1 MTDKTLILIKPDG
14 VKNKHIGDIINRF
27 EERGF
32 NILNVRMLTL
42 NSDQASD
49 FYSIHKE
56 KPFFPELIDYITSGP
71 IVQVVLEGN
80 SAIEVVRHMVVAT
93 NSLKA
98 DSGTIRGDFGLS
110 HTENVIHAS
119 DSVDSFNRELNIL
132 SNISVSYTHLT
143 LPTTPYV

>member
-14 VKNKHIGDIINRF
+14 VKKRHIGDIINRF

-32 NILNVRMLTL
+32 NILNIRMLTL
-42 NSDQASD
+42 NSNQASD

-80 SAIEVVRHMVVAT
+80 SAIEVVRHMVGAT

-132 SNISVSYTHLT
+132 SNI
-143 LPTTPYV
+143 

>member
-14 VKNKHIGDIINRF
+14 VKNRHIGDIINRF

-32 NILNVRMLTL
+32 NILNIRMLTL

-80 SAIEVVRHMVVAT
+80 SAIEVVRHMVGAT

-132 SNISVSYTHLT
+132 SNI
-143 LPTTPYV
+143 

>member
-14 VKNKHIGDIINRF
+14 VKKRHICDIISRF

-32 NILNVRMLTL
+32 NILHVRMLTM

-49 FYSIHKE
+49 LYSIHKE
-56 KPFFPELIDYITSGP
+56 KPFFSELIDYITSGP

-80 SAIEVVRHMVVAT
+80 SAIEVVRQMVGAT

-98 DSGTIRGDFGLS
+98 ASGTIRGDFGLS

-119 DSVDSFNRELNIL
+119 DSVDSFEREFNIL
-132 SNISVSYTHLT
+132 SNI
-143 LPTTPYV
+143 

>member
-1 MTDKTLILIKPDG
+1 LTDKTLILIKPDG
-14 VKNKHIGDIINRF
+14 VKKRHIGDIISRF

-32 NILNVRMLTL
+32 NILHVRMLTM

-49 FYSIHKE
+49 LYSIHKE
-56 KPFFPELIDYITSGP
+56 KPFFSELIDYITLGP

-80 SAIEVVRHMVVAT
+80 SAIEVVRQMVGAT

-98 DSGTIRGDFGLS
+98 ASGTIRGDFGLS

-119 DSVDSFNRELNIL
+119 DSVDSFEREFNIL
-132 SNISVSYTHLT
+132 SNI
-143 LPTTPYV
+143 

>member
-14 VKNKHIGDIINRF
+14 VKKRHIGDIINRF

-32 NILNVRMLTL
+32 NILNIRMLTL

-80 SAIEVVRHMVVAT
+80 SAIEVVRHMVGAT

-132 SNISVSYTHLT
+132 SNIFNPIVLY
-143 LPTTPYV
+143 

>member
-80 SAIEVVRHMVVAT
+80 SAIEVVRHMVGAT

-132 SNISVSYTHLT
+132 SDI
-143 LPTTPYV
+143 

>member
-1 MTDKTLILIKPDG
+1 MIDKTLILIKPDG
-14 VKNKHIGDIINRF
+14 VKKRHIGDIISRF

-32 NILNVRMLTL
+32 NILHVRMLTM
-42 NSDQASD
+42 NSDQASN

-56 KPFFPELIDYITSGP
+56 KPFFSELIDYITSGP

-80 SAIEVVRHMVVAT
+80 SAIEVVRQMVGAT

-98 DSGTIRGDFGLS
+98 ASGTIRGDFSLS

-119 DSVDSFNRELNIL
+119 DSVDSFEREFNIL
-132 SNISVSYTHLT
+132 SNI
-143 LPTTPYV
+143 

>member
-32 NILNVRMLTL
+32 NILNVRMLNL

-80 SAIEVVRHMVVAT
+80 SAIEVVRHMVGAT

-132 SNISVSYTHLT
+132 SNI
-143 LPTTPYV
+143 

>member
-1 MTDKTLILIKPDG
+1 MTNKTLILIKPDG
-14 VKNKHIGDIINRF
+14 VKKRHIGDIISRF

-32 NILNVRMLTL
+32 TILHVRMLTM

-56 KPFFPELIDYITSGP
+56 KPFFSELIDYITSGP

-80 SAIEVVRHMVVAT
+80 SAIEVVRQMVGAT

-98 DSGTIRGDFGLS
+98 ASGTIRGDFGLS

-119 DSVDSFNRELNIL
+119 DSVDSFEREFNIL
-132 SNISVSYTHLT
+132 SNI
-143 LPTTPYV
+143 

>member
-14 VKNKHIGDIINRF
+14 VKKRHIGDIINRF

-32 NILNVRMLTL
+32 NILNIRMFTL

-80 SAIEVVRHMVVAT
+80 SAIEVVRHMVGAT

-132 SNISVSYTHLT
+132 SNI
-143 LPTTPYV
+143 

>member
-1 MTDKTLILIKPDG
+1 MIDKTLILIKPDG
-14 VKNKHIGDIINRF
+14 VKKRHVGDIISRF

-32 NILNVRMLTL
+32 NILHVRMLTM
-42 NSDQASD
+42 NSDQASN

-56 KPFFPELIDYITSGP
+56 KPFFSELIDYITSGP

-80 SAIEVVRHMVVAT
+80 SAIEIVRQMVGAT

-98 DSGTIRGDFGLS
+98 ASGTIRGDFGLS

-119 DSVDSFNRELNIL
+119 DSVDSFEREFNIL
-132 SNISVSYTHLT
+132 SNI
-143 LPTTPYV
+143 

>member
-14 VKNKHIGDIINRF
+14 VKNRHIGDIINRF

-32 NILNVRMLTL
+32 NILNVRMLNL

-80 SAIEVVRHMVVAT
+80 SAIEVVRHMVGAT

-132 SNISVSYTHLT
+132 SNI
-143 LPTTPYV
+143 

>member
-14 VKNKHIGDIINRF
+14 VKKRHIGDIISRF

-32 NILNVRMLTL
+32 NILHIRMLTM
-42 NSDQASD
+42 NSDQASN

-56 KPFFPELIDYITSGP
+56 KPFFSELIDYITSGP

-80 SAIEVVRHMVVAT
+80 SAIEVVRQMVGAT

-98 DSGTIRGDFGLS
+98 ASGTIRGDFGLS

-119 DSVDSFNRELNIL
+119 DSVDSFEREFNIL
-132 SNISVSYTHLT
+132 SNI
-143 LPTTPYV
+143 

>member
-1 MTDKTLILIKPDG
+1 LTDKTLILIKPDG
-14 VKNKHIGDIINRF
+14 VKKRHVGDIISRF

-32 NILNVRMLTL
+32 NILHVRMLTM
-42 NSDQASD
+42 NSDQASN

-56 KPFFPELIDYITSGP
+56 KPFFSELIDYITSGP

-80 SAIEVVRHMVVAT
+80 SAIEVVRQMVGAT

-98 DSGTIRGDFGLS
+98 ASGTIRGDFGIS

-119 DSVDSFNRELNIL
+119 DSVDSFEREFNIL
-132 SNISVSYTHLT
+132 SNI
-143 LPTTPYV
+143 

>member
-14 VKNKHIGDIINRF
+14 VKKRHVGDIISRF

-32 NILNVRMLTL
+32 NILHVRMLTM
-42 NSDQASD
+42 NSDQASN

-56 KPFFPELIDYITSGP
+56 KPFFSELIDYITSGP

-80 SAIEVVRHMVVAT
+80 SAIEIVRQMVGAT

-98 DSGTIRGDFGLS
+98 ASGTIRGDFGIS

-119 DSVDSFNRELNIL
+119 DSVDSFEREFNIL
-132 SNISVSYTHLT
+132 SNI
-143 LPTTPYV
+143 

>member
-14 VKNKHIGDIINRF
+14 VKKRHIGDIISRF

-32 NILNVRMLTL
+32 NILYVRMLTM

-56 KPFFPELIDYITSGP
+56 KPFFSELIDYITSGP

-80 SAIEVVRHMVVAT
+80 SAIEVVRQMVGAT

-98 DSGTIRGDFGLS
+98 ASGTIRGDFGLS

-119 DSVDSFNRELNIL
+119 DSVDSFDREFNIL
-132 SNISVSYTHLT
+132 SNI
-143 LPTTPYV
+143 

>member
-14 VKNKHIGDIINRF
+14 VKKRHIGDIINRF

-32 NILNVRMLTL
+32 NILNIRMLTL

-56 KPFFPELIDYITSGP
+56 KGFFPELIDYITSGP

-80 SAIEVVRHMVVAT
+80 SAIEVVRHMVGAT

-132 SNISVSYTHLT
+132 SNI
-143 LPTTPYV
+143 

>member
-1 MTDKTLILIKPDG
+1 MIDKTLILIKPDG
-14 VKNKHIGDIINRF
+14 VKKRHIGDIISRF

-32 NILNVRMLTL
+32 NILHVRMLTM
-42 NSDQASD
+42 NSDQASN

-56 KPFFPELIDYITSGP
+56 KPFFSELIDYITSGP

-80 SAIEVVRHMVVAT
+80 SAIEVVRQMVGAT

-98 DSGTIRGDFGLS
+98 ASGTIRGDFGLS

-119 DSVDSFNRELNIL
+119 DSVDSFEREFNIL
-132 SNISVSYTHLT
+132 SNI
-143 LPTTPYV
+143 

>member
-14 VKNKHIGDIINRF
+14 VKKRHIGDIISRF

-32 NILNVRMLTL
+32 NILHVRMLTM

-56 KPFFPELIDYITSGP
+56 KPFFSELIDYITSGP

-80 SAIEVVRHMVVAT
+80 SAIEVVRQMGGAT

-98 DSGTIRGDFGLS
+98 ASGTIRGDFGLS

-119 DSVDSFNRELNIL
+119 DSVDSFEREFNIL
-132 SNISVSYTHLT
+132 SNI
-143 LPTTPYV
+143 

>member
-80 SAIEVVRHMVVAT
+80 SAIEVVRHMVGAT

-98 DSGTIRGDFGLS
+98 DSGTKRGDFGLS

-132 SNISVSYTHLT
+132 SNI
-143 LPTTPYV
+143 

>member
-80 SAIEVVRHMVVAT
+80 SAIEVVR
-93 NSLKA
+93 
-98 DSGTIRGDFGLS
+98 
-110 HTENVIHAS
+110 
-119 DSVDSFNRELNIL
+119 
-132 SNISVSYTHLT
+132 
-143 LPTTPYV
+143 

>member
-14 VKNKHIGDIINRF
+14 VKNQHIGDIINRF

-80 SAIEVVRHMVVAT
+80 SAIEVVRHMVGAT

-132 SNISVSYTHLT
+132 SNI
-143 LPTTPYV
+143 

>member
-1 MTDKTLILIKPDG
+1 MPDKTLILIKPDG
-14 VKNKHIGDIINRF
+14 VKNRHIGDIINRF

-42 NSDQASD
+42 NSEQASD

-56 KPFFPELIDYITSGP
+56 KPFFPELIEYITSGP

-80 SAIEVVRHMVVAT
+80 SAIEVVRHMVGAT

-132 SNISVSYTHLT
+132 SNI
-143 LPTTPYV
+143 

>member
-1 MTDKTLILIKPDG
+1 MIDKTLILIKPDG
-14 VKNKHIGDIINRF
+14 VKKRHVGDIISRF

-32 NILNVRMLTL
+32 NILHVRMLTM
-42 NSDQASD
+42 NSDQASN

-56 KPFFPELIDYITSGP
+56 KPFFSELIDYITSGP

-80 SAIEVVRHMVVAT
+80 SAIEVVRQMVGAT

-98 DSGTIRGDFGLS
+98 ASGTIRGDFGIS

-119 DSVDSFNRELNIL
+119 DSVDSFEREFNIL
-132 SNISVSYTHLT
+132 SNI
-143 LPTTPYV
+143 

>member
-14 VKNKHIGDIINRF
+14 VKKRHIGDIINRF

-32 NILNVRMLTL
+32 NILNIRMLTL

-56 KPFFPELIDYITSGP
+56 QPFFPELIDYITSGP

-80 SAIEVVRHMVVAT
+80 SAIEVVRHMVGAT

-132 SNISVSYTHLT
+132 SNI
-143 LPTTPYV
+143 

>member
-14 VKNKHIGDIINRF
+14 VKKRHIGDIISRF

-32 NILNVRMLTL
+32 NILHVRMLTM

-56 KPFFPELIDYITSGP
+56 KPFFSELINYITSGP

-80 SAIEVVRHMVVAT
+80 SAIEVVRQMVGAT

-98 DSGTIRGDFGLS
+98 ASGTIRGDFGLS

-119 DSVDSFNRELNIL
+119 DSVDSFEREFNIL
-132 SNISVSYTHLT
+132 SNI
-143 LPTTPYV
+143 

>member
-1 MTDKTLILIKPDG
+1 LTDKTLILIKPDG
-14 VKNKHIGDIINRF
+14 VKKRHIGDIISRF

-32 NILNVRMLTL
+32 NILHVRMLTM
-42 NSDQASD
+42 NSDQASN

-56 KPFFPELIDYITSGP
+56 KPFFSELIDYITSGP

-80 SAIEVVRHMVVAT
+80 SAIEVVRQMVGAT

-98 DSGTIRGDFGLS
+98 ASGTIRGDFGLS

-119 DSVDSFNRELNIL
+119 DSVDSFEREFNIL
-132 SNISVSYTHLT
+132 SNI
-143 LPTTPYV
+143 

>member
-1 MTDKTLILIKPDG
+1 LTDKTLILIKPDG
-14 VKNKHIGDIINRF
+14 VKKRHIGDIISRF

-32 NILNVRMLTL
+32 NILHVRMLTM

-56 KPFFPELIDYITSGP
+56 KPFFSELIDYITSGP

-80 SAIEVVRHMVVAT
+80 SAIEVVRQMVGAT

-98 DSGTIRGDFGLS
+98 ASGTIRGDFGLS

-119 DSVDSFNRELNIL
+119 DSVDSFEREFNIL
-132 SNISVSYTHLT
+132 SNI
-143 LPTTPYV
+143 

>member
-1 MTDKTLILIKPDG
+1 LTDKTLILIKPDG
-14 VKNKHIGDIINRF
+14 VKKRHIGDIINRF

-32 NILNVRMLTL
+32 NILNIRMLTL

-80 SAIEVVRHMVVAT
+80 SAIEVVRHMVGAT

-132 SNISVSYTHLT
+132 SNI
-143 LPTTPYV
+143 

>member
-14 VKNKHIGDIINRF
+14 VKKRHIGDIINRF

-32 NILNVRMLTL
+32 NILNIRMLTL

-80 SAIEVVRHMVVAT
+80 SAIEVVRHMVGAT

-110 HTENVIHAS
+110 HTENVIQAS

-132 SNISVSYTHLT
+132 SNI
-143 LPTTPYV
+143 

>member
-1 MTDKTLILIKPDG
+1 LTDKTLILIKPDG
-14 VKNKHIGDIINRF
+14 VKKRHIGDIISRF

-32 NILNVRMLTL
+32 NILHVRMLTM

-49 FYSIHKE
+49 LYSIHKE
-56 KPFFPELIDYITSGP
+56 KPFFSELIDYITSGP

-80 SAIEVVRHMVVAT
+80 SAIEVVRQMVGAT

-98 DSGTIRGDFGLS
+98 ASGTIRGDFGLS

-119 DSVDSFNRELNIL
+119 DSVDSFEREFNIL
-132 SNISVSYTHLT
+132 SNI
-143 LPTTPYV
+143 

>member
-32 NILNVRMLTL
+32 NILNIRMLTL

-80 SAIEVVRHMVVAT
+80 SAIEVVRHMVGAT

-132 SNISVSYTHLT
+132 SNI
-143 LPTTPYV
+143 

>member
-14 VKNKHIGDIINRF
+14 VKNRHIGDIITRF

-80 SAIEVVRHMVVAT
+80 SAIEVVRHMVGAT

-132 SNISVSYTHLT
+132 SNI
-143 LPTTPYV
+143 

>member
-14 VKNKHIGDIINRF
+14 VKKRHIGDIVNRF

-80 SAIEVVRHMVVAT
+80 SAIEVVRHMVGAT

-132 SNISVSYTHLT
+132 SNI
-143 LPTTPYV
+143 

>member
-14 VKNKHIGDIINRF
+14 VKKRHIGDIISRF

-32 NILNVRMLTL
+32 NILHVRMLTM
-42 NSDQASD
+42 NSDQASN

-56 KPFFPELIDYITSGP
+56 KPFFSELIDYITSGP

-80 SAIEVVRHMVVAT
+80 SAIEVVRQMVGAT

-98 DSGTIRGDFGLS
+98 ASGTIRGDFGLS

-119 DSVDSFNRELNIL
+119 DSVDSFEREFNIL
-132 SNISVSYTHLT
+132 SNIK
-143 LPTTPYV
+143 

>member
-1 MTDKTLILIKPDG
+1 LIDKTLILIKPDG
-14 VKNKHIGDIINRF
+14 VKKRHVGDIISRF

-32 NILNVRMLTL
+32 NILHVRMLTM
-42 NSDQASD
+42 NSDQASN

-56 KPFFPELIDYITSGP
+56 KPFFSELIDYITSGP

-80 SAIEVVRHMVVAT
+80 SAIEVVRQMVGAT

-98 DSGTIRGDFGLS
+98 ASGTIRGDFGLS

-119 DSVDSFNRELNIL
+119 DSVDSFEREFNIL
-132 SNISVSYTHLT
+132 SNI
-143 LPTTPYV
+143 